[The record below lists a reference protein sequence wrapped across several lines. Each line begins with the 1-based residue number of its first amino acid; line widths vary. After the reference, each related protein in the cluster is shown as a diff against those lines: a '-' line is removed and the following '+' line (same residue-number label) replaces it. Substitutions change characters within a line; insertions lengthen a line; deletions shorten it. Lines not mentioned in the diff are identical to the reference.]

1 MWLDGQAQRVVVDG
15 VKSVGGVPQG
25 LVLWLFLRNVFI
37 NNLYEGIECP
47 LGKVADDTR
56 LGRSVDLLEGREALQ
71 RHLRR
76 LD

>member
-1 MWLDGQAQRVVVDG
+1 MG
-15 VKSVGGVPQG
+15 
-25 LVLWLFLRNVFI
+25 LFLRNIFI
-37 NNLYEGIECP
+37 NNLHEGIKCP
-47 LGKVADDTR
+47 LGKVADDTK